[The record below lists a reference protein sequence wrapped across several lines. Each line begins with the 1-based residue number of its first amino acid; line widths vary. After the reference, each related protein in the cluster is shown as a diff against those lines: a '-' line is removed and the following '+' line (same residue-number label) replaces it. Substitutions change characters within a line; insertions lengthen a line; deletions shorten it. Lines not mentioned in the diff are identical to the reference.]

1 MSEKKSQFIEV
12 ETLADSQYVPVFGSG
27 VDRKISKPNLFKQIK
42 DESFSPFIYPTIAI
56 LQSADLEV
64 DVDNPIYCRC
74 EETEY
79 RLYKITNAAPGVD
92 DITLTNGNTAEYQ
105 IEYRDTGFVTS
116 VATAATGALA
126 VFTDSTGQEIDKS
139 VVPTNT
145 GKALVQAADSAS
157 IAFPR
162 KNADNTVTMRSAS
175 QYFDDI
181 KQSATHGAAGVI
193 KTADGT
199 STLAQTATDEAI
211 TPANLAT
218 LKASNAETLTGTDDT
233 KYITPENLQHK
244 LESDGVLII
253 ENVAALASTPVVA
266 GTVYYLKEYYDGT
279 GYGGGDLE
287 AYVGVDT
294 PNNGTIFASGTAGT
308 LLKRINYTEISA
320 YFFGIKSDGTD
331 QTSNITTMFTS
342 LGSSFFGTIYIPQNV
357 VFDFNVVA
365 DALPPRAILRDES
378 GINAWNS
385 PGFRQKIVGWVDGDD
400 DSAVH
405 DFAFGVSSGHNAT
418 IVLDNRQTAS
428 SSSGQKG
435 IAMVM
440 WTKGRFDLG
449 QPGYRG
455 LARVEWSENPGTG
468 KWFYVLRRMVPWEAR
483 DHENWAAG
491 QSIATNDYTL
501 TSAGVYKATSTGTT
515 GATEPTWL
523 KGVTSSDGGVS
534 WICINNRIDDS
545 VFSVNE
551 NGELA
556 LNASPTAG
564 IVGYMKANPDSDG
577 EAALYVEAAN
587 ASKNALLKLRPTD
600 GSGNV
605 VLMPYH
611 LAQNGIGV
619 RLVSSAASLTGYTMT
634 DSLGFQLG
642 TYSKKSATAT
652 NGDTTPDITDVGM
665 LILANSGA
673 TSITALDGAVTQ
685 REVDLF
691 FENGNTTLVHNASTF
706 VLKGGVNVTP
716 AANTII
722 TMVKYVNSAAWFE
735 KTRSF

>member
-1 MSEKKSQFIEV
+1 
-12 ETLADSQYVPVFGSG
+12 
-27 VDRKISKPNLFKQIK
+27 
-42 DESFSPFIYPTIAI
+42 
-56 LQSADLEV
+56 
-64 DVDNPIYCRC
+64 
-74 EETEY
+74 
-79 RLYKITNAAPGVD
+79 
-92 DITLTNGNTAEYQ
+92 
-105 IEYRDTGFVTS
+105 
-116 VATAATGALA
+116 
-126 VFTDSTGQEIDKS
+126 
-139 VVPTNT
+139 
-145 GKALVQAADSAS
+145 
-157 IAFPR
+157 
-162 KNADNTVTMRSAS
+162 
-175 QYFDDI
+175 
-181 KQSATHGAAGVI
+181 
-193 KTADGT
+193 
-199 STLAQTATDEAI
+199 
-211 TPANLAT
+211 
-218 LKASNAETLTGTDDT
+218 
-233 KYITPENLQHK
+233 
-244 LESDGVLII
+244 
-253 ENVAALASTPVVA
+253 
-266 GTVYYLKEYYDGT
+266 
-279 GYGGGDLE
+279 
-287 AYVGVDT
+287 
-294 PNNGTIFASGTAGT
+294 
-308 LLKRINYTEISA
+308 
-320 YFFGIKSDGTD
+320 
-331 QTSNITTMFTS
+331 
-342 LGSSFFGTIYIPQNV
+342 
-357 VFDFNVVA
+357 
-365 DALPPRAILRDES
+365 
-378 GINAWNS
+378 
-385 PGFRQKIVGWVDGDD
+385 
-400 DSAVH
+400 
-405 DFAFGVSSGHNAT
+405 
-418 IVLDNRQTAS
+418 
-428 SSSGQKG
+428 
-435 IAMVM
+435 MVM

-564 IVGYMKANPDSDG
+564 IVGYMRANPDSDG